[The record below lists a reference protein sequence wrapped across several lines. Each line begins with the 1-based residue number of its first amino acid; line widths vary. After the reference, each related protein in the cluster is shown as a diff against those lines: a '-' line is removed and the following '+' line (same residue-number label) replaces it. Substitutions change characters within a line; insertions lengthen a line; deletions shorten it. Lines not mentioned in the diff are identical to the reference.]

1 MLKQWRYKIVQCF
14 ARNGCELICSQN
26 LSKFRK
32 LKPRPTGLFL
42 YKPSSRR
49 YDYVDYSGRLKGE
62 WVEAEERT
70 AHLEILGY
78 IKFIEEVECD
88 EGFFK

>member
-1 MLKQWRYKIVQCF
+1 M
-14 ARNGCELICSQN
+14 
-26 LSKFRK
+26 
-32 LKPRPTGLFL
+32 FL